1 VIELIANLGV
11 LETEMNASASSL
23 MLAEK
28 FFLVLETLRSHA
40 SDDRPEIVTS
50 PARPPAVPEIATGW
64 WRRRSVPDERRY
76 PGMFS

>member
-1 VIELIANLGV
+1 
-11 LETEMNASASSL
+11 

-50 PARPPAVPEIATGW
+50 PVRPPEVPEIASGW
-64 WRRRSVPDERRY
+64 WRKKPVPNDRA
-76 PGMFS
+76 